1 MASLSRDGNGGSRI
15 QFIDGAGERRAV
27 RLGKVPVKVA
37 ETVLRR
43 IETLVAH
50 AIAGT
55 AHEADLSAWLASVPT
70 VLHRRLVRVGL
81 AAPRVEDE
89 REVVTLEKLCAAFK
103 DRAAVKPGTAAA
115 YGQTLDSLRAFYG
128 PTRPITEI
136 TTASADLWRKAIATA
151 TEGEGMRKKRR
162 TTADGRLAPATVAKR
177 VHVAK
182 QVFGKAVAWGWLEKN
197 PFTGLRAGSQANPAR
212 AAYVAP
218 ETLEA
223 VLEACPSVQ
232 WRLVFALPRL
242 AGLRC
247 PSEVGGLQWGD
258 VDFANGRL
266 TVRSPKTEHH
276 GGGHAVR
283 LVPIVPRLRVIL
295 ADAFDAAATGE
306 RAVVP
311 MAARPGAN
319 LRTTAE
325 KVIERASVET
335 WPRLFQNLRA
345 SCETDWV
352 QTYPAHVCAKWLG
365 HSPTIAAQHYLQVR
379 DAHFRDA
386 IEGGSGSSNQSGAKG
401 GAESDARAAHF
412 QAQHPAARGRK
423 VSRSESRIATNPE
436 GNSLSLGAGE
446 NRRKSKVG
454 STGFEPVTSTV

>member
-1 MASLSRDGNGGSRI
+1 MASLSHDSNGTRRI
-15 QFIDGAGERRAV
+15 LFIGPDGERRAI
-27 RLGKVPVKVA
+27 RLGAVPVKVA

-43 IETLVAH
+43 VEQLVAH
-50 AIAGT
+50 GIAGT
-55 AHEADLSAWLASVPT
+55 PHDADLSAWMAAVPAA
-70 VLHRRLVRVGL
+70 LYRRLVRVGL
-81 AAPRVEDE
+81 AVPRAEDE
-89 REVVTLEKLCAAFK
+89 AAEIITLDVLCTAFK
-103 DRAAVKPGTAAA
+103 DRAAVKPATAAS
-115 YGQTLDSLRAFYG
+115 YGQTIDSLLAFYG
-128 PTRPITEI
+128 PTKPITEI

-151 TEGEGMRKKRR
+151 TEGEGKRKKRR
-162 TTADGRLAPATVAKR
+162 TTADGRLAPATIAKR

-197 PFTGLRAGSQANPAR
+197 PFAALRAGSQANPAR

-223 VLEACPSVQ
+223 VLDACPGVQ
-232 WRLVFALPRL
+232 WRLVFALSRL

-258 VDFANGRL
+258 VDFEHGRL

-283 LVPIVPRLRVIL
+283 LVPIVPRLREIL
-295 ADAFDAAATGE
+295 ADAFDAAKEGE
-306 RAVVP
+306 RLVVP

-325 KVIERASVET
+325 KVIERAAVET

-352 QTYPAHVCAKWLG
+352 QKYPAHVCAKWLG
-365 HSPTIAAQHYLQVR
+365 HSPTIAATHYLQVR

-386 IEGGSGSSNQSGAKG
+386 IESSGQSGAKS
-401 GAESDARAAHF
+401 GAESGARAAHF
-412 QAQHPAARGRK
+412 GAQQPSAGGCK
-423 VSRSESRIATNPE
+423 VSQAEDEII
-436 GNSLSLGAGE
+436 GNVRRNSVSPAIGE
-446 NRRKSKVG
+446 NLENPSMG
-454 STGFEPVTSTV
+454 STGLEPVTSTV

>member
-27 RLGKVPVKVA
+27 RLGKVPVRVA

-43 IETLVAH
+43 IEALVAH

-55 AHEADLSAWLASVPT
+55 THEPDLSAWLASVPT
-70 VLHRRLVRVGL
+70 VLYRRLVRVGL
-81 AAPRVEDE
+81 AAPRADDE
-89 REVVTLEKLCAAFK
+89 AAEVVTLEKLCAAFK
-103 DRAAVKPGTAAA
+103 ERAAVKPGTAAA
-115 YGQTLDSLRAFYG
+115 YGQTLDSLTAFYG
-128 PTRPITEI
+128 PTRPLAEI

-151 TEGEGMRKKRR
+151 TEGEGKRRKRR

-283 LVPIVPRLRVIL
+283 LVPIVPWLRAIL
-295 ADAFDAAATGE
+295 ADAFDAATPGE

-325 KVIERASVET
+325 KVIERASVES

-386 IEGGSGSSNQSGAKG
+386 IEGGSKS
-401 GAESDARAAHF
+401 GAESGARAAHF
-412 QAQHPAARGRK
+412 QAQHPTARGRK
-423 VSRSESRIATNPE
+423 VSRAETGIATNPG
-436 GNSLSLGAGE
+436 GNSLSPGDGE

>member
-15 QFIDGAGERRAV
+15 QFIDRAGERRAV

-43 IETLVAH
+43 IEALVAH
-50 AIAGT
+50 GIAGT
-55 AHEADLSAWLASVPT
+55 AHEPDLSAWLASVPA
-70 VLHRRLVRVGL
+70 VLYRRLVRVGL

-89 REVVTLEKLCAAFK
+89 REVATLEKLCAAFK
-103 DRAAVKPGTAAA
+103 ERAVVKGSTAAS
-115 YGQTLDSLRAFYG
+115 YGQTLDSLTGFFG
-128 PTRPITEI
+128 PDKPLGEI
-136 TTASADLWRKAIATA
+136 TTQGADLWRKAIATA
-151 TEGEGMRKKRR
+151 TEGEGKRKKRR
-162 TTADGRLAPATVAKR
+162 TTTDGRLAPATVAKR

-197 PFTGLRAGSQANPAR
+197 PFAALRAGSQANPAR
-212 AAYVAP
+212 AAYVSP

-223 VLEACPSVQ
+223 VLEACPGVQ

-247 PSEVGGLQWGD
+247 PSEVGGLTWGD
-258 VDFANGRL
+258 VDSANGRL

-283 LVPIVPRLRVIL
+283 LVPIVPRLREIL
-295 ADAFDAAATGE
+295 ADAFHAAADGE
-306 RAVVP
+306 RLVVP
-311 MAARPGAN
+311 MAGRPGAN

-325 KVIERASVET
+325 KIIARAGVQP
-335 WPRLFQNLRA
+335 WPRLLQNLRA

-365 HSPTIAAQHYLQVR
+365 HSPTVAAQHYLMSR
-379 DAHFRDA
+379 DHHFRDA
-386 IEGGSGSSNQSGAKG
+386 IEGGSKS
-401 GAESDARAAHF
+401 GAESGAASGGNGSHG
-412 QAQHPAARGRK
+412 A
-423 VSRSESRIATNPE
+423 ESRAQKTPFPPQTREKRGLKVGDIGLEPMTP
-436 GNSLSLGAGE
+436 SLS
-446 NRRKSKVG
+446 S
-454 STGFEPVTSTV
+454 